1 MSYRLDILLV
11 YREVDKVGGKSGVQ
25 DMIIRGDRDNL
36 EGKAAW
42 ILAENIQYLLTLQ
55 RHVVL
60 AVPGGRSVGGVLRYL
75 AKENVDWERVHIF
88 MVDERLVPLGHPE
101 CNFTRVKEH
110 FCEIV
115 PLVSLYPFLADPR
128 QEEEGIEAY
137 RRKLAELGG
146 RFDIVLVSSGE
157 DGHIASLFPEMH
169 DPAAEVD
176 NFLLVP
182 AASKSSVGWMTA
194 SPRLLLR
201 SQIGVILFFG
211 REKRAALQD
220 FFDDLLTA
228 RDCPAKI
235 IGLLPQH
242 YILTD
247 QHACP

>member
-1 MSYRLDILLV
+1 
-11 YREVDKVGGKSGVQ
+11 
-25 DMIIRGDRDNL
+25 MIIRGDRDNL

-42 ILAENIQYLLTLQ
+42 ILAENIQDLLTLQ

-88 MVDERLVPLGHPE
+88 MVDERLVPPGHPE
-101 CNFTRVKEH
+101 CNFTRIQEH
-110 FCEIV
+110 LHEIIS
-115 PLVSLYPFLADPR
+115 LVSVHPFFSNPE
-128 QEEEGIEAY
+128 QEEKGVETY
-137 RRKLAELGG
+137 RRELAELGG

-157 DGHIASLFPEMH
+157 DGHIAALFPENH

-176 NFLLVP
+176 DFLLVHD
-182 AASKSSVGWMTA
+182 ASSEPSAGRMTA

-201 SQIGVILFFG
+201 SQVGVILFFG
-211 REKRAALQD
+211 QEKRAALQD
-220 FFDDLLTA
+220 FFDDALTV

-235 IGLLPQH
+235 ISLLSQH

-247 QHACP
+247 QDACP